1 MQDTGEKGKNTP
13 NANLTKLLWGGKK
26 NPTNQDSLNK
36 ILKGSENRRNDVK
49 IWIYKLE
56 II

>member
-13 NANLTKLLWGGKK
+13 NANLTKLLWGEKK

-36 ILKGSENRRNDVK
+36 ILEGSENRRNDVK

>member
-1 MQDTGEKGKNTP
+1 MQDTGENGKI
-13 NANLTKLLWGGKK
+13 LLMQISLNSSGGKK

-36 ILKGSENRRNDVK
+36 ILEGSENRRNDVK